1 MNFNRLKRNFF
12 YISRHRL
19 FMILLC
25 LVLIQIVLLW
35 LLFNFYN
42 QVNFYFVIFIV
53 TFFSGIF
60 YFFVK
65 KNISL
70 LKENLISNSNSSR
83 FGEFEPINE
92 LFTKINK
99 AFVYKKKIIDSENET
114 LKNTLNLIDD
124 GIIFLDIEMKIS
136 NFNKKSKEILMCSI
150 EDENIEYLT
159 DLTQSFEIIDFFDK
173 SKTHNSNEIEIEFN
187 FPKKFLKIRLFMLNK
202 LQNKFLLII
211 SDLSDAYNLDKTR
224 TEFFANTSHEF
235 KTPITSAKLNYEA
248 LINDF
253 KISKGENFHL
263 FSKNIYED
271 LNRLEK
277 ITNELLNI
285 HSLETGS
292 YKLNLE
298 EIDFLDMFSEVK
310 KTFST
315 IINDKKITIVHP
327 EDKIKIKLDRKLIIQ
342 SLENLLSNA
351 IRYSEKKSDV
361 DINYY
366 INNNEFVFEIRDH
379 GIGISEFDLP
389 LIFQRFFRAEG
400 NRDYE
405 HSGLGL
411 SIVKHAIELHKGEIK
426 AESVIDE
433 GLLISFSIPV

>member
-1 MNFNRLKRNFF
+1 MNFNKLKRNLF

-19 FMILLC
+19 FIILLF
-25 LVLIQIVLLW
+25 LVFIQIVLLW
-35 LLFNFYN
+35 LLFNFYD

-53 TFFSGIF
+53 IFFSGIF
-60 YFFVK
+60 YFFIK
-65 KNISL
+65 KNITL
-70 LKENLISNSNSSR
+70 LKKNLISNSHSSR

-99 AFVYKKKIIDSENET
+99 SFIYRQKIISSENET
-114 LKNTLNLIDD
+114 LMNTLNLIED
-124 GIIFLDIEMKIS
+124 GIIFLDIDMKIS

-150 EDENIEYLT
+150 ENENINYLT
-159 DLTQSFEIIDFFDK
+159 DLTQSFEIIDFFAK
-173 SKTHNSNEIEIEFN
+173 SKTSNSNEINIEFN
-187 FPKKFLKIRLFMLNK
+187 FPKKYLKIRLFTLNK
-202 LQNKFLLII
+202 LQNKFMLII

-224 TEFFANTSHEF
+224 SEFFANTSHEF

-248 LINDF
+248 MINDF
-253 KISKGENFHL
+253 KTSKGENFHL
-263 FSKNIYED
+263 FSKNIFED

-285 HSLETGS
+285 HSLETGN
-292 YKLNLE
+292 YKLKLE
-298 EIDFLDMFSEVK
+298 EIDFLDMFYEVK

-315 IINDKKITIVHP
+315 IIKDKKITIVHP
-327 EDKIKIKLDRKLIIQ
+327 EDKIKIKLDKKLIIQ

-351 IRYSEKKSDV
+351 IRYSKKQSNV
-361 DINYY
+361 NINYY
-366 INNNEFVFEIRDH
+366 IKNNQFIFEIRDH

-426 AESVIDE
+426 AESVVNE
-433 GLLISFSIPV
+433 GLLISFSIPL

>member
-1 MNFNRLKRNFF
+1 MNLNRLKRNFF

-25 LVLIQIVLLW
+25 LVLIQIILLW
-35 LLFNFYN
+35 LLFNFYD

-53 TFFSGIF
+53 IFFSGIF
-60 YFFVK
+60 YFYIK

-70 LKENLISNSNSSR
+70 LKKNLISNSNSSR

-173 SKTHNSNEIEIEFN
+173 SKIHNSNEIEIEFN

-211 SDLSDAYNLDKTR
+211 SDLSDVYNLDKTR
-224 TEFFANTSHEF
+224 TEFFANTSHEL
-235 KTPITSAKLNYEA
+235 KTPITSPKLNYEA

-253 KISKGENFHL
+253 KTSKGENFHF

-277 ITNELLNI
+277 TTNELLNI
-285 HSLETGS
+285 HSLETGN

-298 EIDFLDMFSEVK
+298 EIDFLDMFSQVK

-315 IINDKKITIVHP
+315 IIKDKKITIVHP

-351 IRYSEKKSDV
+351 IRYSKKKSDV

-411 SIVKHAIELHKGEIK
+411 SIVKHAIKLHKGEIK

>member
-150 EDENIEYLT
+150 EDENIDYLT

-351 IRYSEKKSDV
+351 IRYSKKKSDV

-411 SIVKHAIELHKGEIK
+411 SIVKHAIELHKGKIK

>member
-1 MNFNRLKRNFF
+1 
-12 YISRHRL
+12 
-19 FMILLC
+19 
-25 LVLIQIVLLW
+25 
-35 LLFNFYN
+35 
-42 QVNFYFVIFIV
+42 
-53 TFFSGIF
+53 
-60 YFFVK
+60 
-65 KNISL
+65 
-70 LKENLISNSNSSR
+70 
-83 FGEFEPINE
+83 
-92 LFTKINK
+92 
-99 AFVYKKKIIDSENET
+99 
-114 LKNTLNLIDD
+114 
-124 GIIFLDIEMKIS
+124 
-136 NFNKKSKEILMCSI
+136 
-150 EDENIEYLT
+150 
-159 DLTQSFEIIDFFDK
+159 
-173 SKTHNSNEIEIEFN
+173 
-187 FPKKFLKIRLFMLNK
+187 
-202 LQNKFLLII
+202 
-211 SDLSDAYNLDKTR
+211 
-224 TEFFANTSHEF
+224 
-235 KTPITSAKLNYEA
+235 

>member
-1 MNFNRLKRNFF
+1 MNLNRLKRNLF

-35 LLFNFYN
+35 LLFNFYA
-42 QVNFYFVIFIV
+42 QLNFYYVVFIV
-53 TFFSGIF
+53 IFFSGIF
-60 YFFVK
+60 YFFIK
-65 KNISL
+65 KNITL
-70 LKENLISNSNSSR
+70 LKKNLISNSHSSK
-83 FGEFEPINE
+83 FGEFESINE

-99 AFVYKKKIIDSENET
+99 SFVYKQKIISSENAT
-114 LKNTLNLIDD
+114 LMNTLNLIED
-124 GIIFLDIEMKIS
+124 GIIFLDFEMKIS

-150 EDENIEYLT
+150 EDENINYLT

-173 SKTHNSNEIEIEFN
+173 SKTGNSNEIEIEFN
-187 FPKKFLKIRLFMLNK
+187 FPKKYLKLRLFMLNK
-202 LQNKFLLII
+202 LQNKFMLII

-253 KISKGENFHL
+253 KTSKGENFHL

-277 ITNELLNI
+277 ITDELLNI
-285 HSLETGS
+285 HSLETGN

-315 IINDKKITIVHP
+315 IIKDKKITIVHP
-327 EDKIKIKLDRKLIIQ
+327 EDKIIIKLDKKLIIQ

-351 IRYSEKKSDV
+351 IRYSVKQSNIN
-361 DINYY
+361 INYH
-366 INNNEFVFEIRDH
+366 IKNNEFIFKIRDY
-379 GIGISEFDLP
+379 GIGINELDLP

-411 SIVKHAIELHKGEIK
+411 SIVKHVIELHKGEIK
-426 AESVIDE
+426 AESVINE
-433 GLLISFSIPV
+433 GLLISFSIPL

>member
-1 MNFNRLKRNFF
+1 MNFNKLKRNLF

-19 FMILLC
+19 FIILLF
-25 LVLIQIVLLW
+25 LVFIQIVLLW
-35 LLFNFYN
+35 LLFNFYD

-53 TFFSGIF
+53 IFFSGIF
-60 YFFVK
+60 YFFIK
-65 KNISL
+65 KNITL
-70 LKENLISNSNSSR
+70 LKKNLISNSHAFR

-99 AFVYKKKIIDSENET
+99 SFVYRQKMISSENET
-114 LKNTLNLIDD
+114 LMNTLNLIED
-124 GIIFLDIEMKIS
+124 GIIFLDIDMKIS

-150 EDENIEYLT
+150 EDENINYLT
-159 DLTQSFEIIDFFDK
+159 DLTQSFEIIDFFAK
-173 SKTHNSNEIEIEFN
+173 SKTSNSNEINIEFN
-187 FPKKFLKIRLFMLNK
+187 FPKKYLKIRLFSLNK
-202 LQNKFLLII
+202 LQNKFMLII
-211 SDLSDAYNLDKTR
+211 SDLSDSYNLDKTR
-224 TEFFANTSHEF
+224 SEFFANTSHEF

-248 LINDF
+248 MINDF
-253 KISKGENFHL
+253 KTSKGENFHL
-263 FSKNIYED
+263 FSKNIFED

-285 HSLETGS
+285 HSLETGN

-298 EIDFLDMFSEVK
+298 EIDFLDMLYEVK

-315 IINDKKITIVHP
+315 IIKDKKIIIVHP
-327 EDKIKIKLDRKLIIQ
+327 ENKIKIKLDKKLIIQ

-351 IRYSEKKSDV
+351 IRYSKKQSNV
-361 DINYY
+361 NINYY
-366 INNNEFVFEIRDH
+366 IKNNEFIFEIRDH

-426 AESVIDE
+426 AESVVNE
-433 GLLISFSIPV
+433 GLLISFSIPL

>member
-1 MNFNRLKRNFF
+1 MNLNRLKRNFF

-35 LLFNFYN
+35 LLFNFYA
-42 QVNFYFVIFIV
+42 QLNFYYVVFIV
-53 TFFSGIF
+53 IFFSGIF
-60 YFFVK
+60 YFFIK
-65 KNISL
+65 KNITL
-70 LKENLISNSNSSR
+70 LKKNLISNSHSSK
-83 FGEFEPINE
+83 FGEFESINE

-99 AFVYKKKIIDSENET
+99 SFVYKQKIISSENAT
-114 LKNTLNLIDD
+114 LMNTLNLIED
-124 GIIFLDIEMKIS
+124 GIIFLDFEMKIS

-150 EDENIEYLT
+150 EDENINYLT

-173 SKTHNSNEIEIEFN
+173 SKTGNSNEIEIEFN
-187 FPKKFLKIRLFMLNK
+187 FPKKYLKLRLFMLNK
-202 LQNKFLLII
+202 LQNKFMLII

-253 KISKGENFHL
+253 KTSKGENFHL

-277 ITNELLNI
+277 ITDELLNI
-285 HSLETGS
+285 HSLETGN

-315 IINDKKITIVHP
+315 IIKDKKITIVHP
-327 EDKIKIKLDRKLIIQ
+327 EDKIIIKLDKKLIIQ

-351 IRYSEKKSDV
+351 IRYSVKQSNIN
-361 DINYY
+361 INYH
-366 INNNEFVFEIRDH
+366 IKNNEFIFEIRDY
-379 GIGISEFDLP
+379 GIGINELDLP

-411 SIVKHAIELHKGEIK
+411 SIVKHVIELHKGEIK
-426 AESVIDE
+426 AESVINE
-433 GLLISFSIPV
+433 GLLISFSIPL

>member
-351 IRYSEKKSDV
+351 IRYSKKKSDV

>member
-150 EDENIEYLT
+150 EDENIDYLT

-211 SDLSDAYNLDKTR
+211 SDLSDVYNLDKTR

-351 IRYSEKKSDV
+351 IRYSKKKSDV

-411 SIVKHAIELHKGEIK
+411 SIVKHAIELHKGKIK

>member
-150 EDENIEYLT
+150 EDENIDYLT

-211 SDLSDAYNLDKTR
+211 SDLSDVYNLDKTR

-351 IRYSEKKSDV
+351 IRYSKKKSDV

>member
-211 SDLSDAYNLDKTR
+211 SDLSDVYNLDKTR

-351 IRYSEKKSDV
+351 IRYSKKKSDV

>member
-1 MNFNRLKRNFF
+1 MNLNRLKRNFF

-25 LVLIQIVLLW
+25 LVLIQIAILW
-35 LLFNFYN
+35 LLFNFYD
-42 QVNFYFVIFIV
+42 QVNFYFIIFIV
-53 TFFSGIF
+53 IFFSGIF
-60 YFFVK
+60 YLFIK

-70 LKENLISNSNSSR
+70 LKKNLISNSNSSR

-99 AFVYKKKIIDSENET
+99 RFVYKEKIISSENEI
-114 LKNTLNLIDD
+114 LMNTLNLIED

-136 NFNKKSKEILMCSI
+136 NFNNKSKEILMCSI
-150 EDENIEYLT
+150 EDENINYLT
-159 DLTQSFEIIDFFDK
+159 DLTQSFEILDFFDK
-173 SKTHNSNEIEIEFN
+173 SKTSNSNEIEIEFN
-187 FPKKFLKIRLFMLNK
+187 FPKKFLKIILFTLNK
-202 LQNKFLLII
+202 LQNKFMLII
-211 SDLSDAYNLDKTR
+211 SDLSDVYNLDKTR

-253 KISKGENFHL
+253 KTSKGVNFHL

-285 HSLETGS
+285 HSLETGN

-298 EIDFLDMFSEVK
+298 EIDFLDMLSEVK

-315 IINDKKITIVHP
+315 IIKDKKIAIVHP
-327 EDKIKIKLDRKLIIQ
+327 ENKIKIKLDKKLIIQ

-351 IRYSEKKSDV
+351 IRYSEKQSDV
-361 DINYY
+361 NINYY
-366 INNNEFVFEIRDH
+366 IKNDEFIFEIRDH
-379 GIGISEFDLP
+379 GIGIGEFDLP

-426 AESVIDE
+426 AKSVINE
-433 GLLISFSIPV
+433 GLIISFSIPL

>member
-1 MNFNRLKRNFF
+1 MNFNKLKRNLF

-19 FMILLC
+19 FIILLF
-25 LVLIQIVLLW
+25 LVFIQIVLLW
-35 LLFNFYN
+35 LLFNFYD

-53 TFFSGIF
+53 IFFSGIF
-60 YFFVK
+60 YFFIK
-65 KNISL
+65 KNITL
-70 LKENLISNSNSSR
+70 LKKNLISNSHSSR
-83 FGEFEPINE
+83 FGEFESINE

-99 AFVYKKKIIDSENET
+99 SFIYRQKIISSENET
-114 LKNTLNLIDD
+114 LMNTLNLIED
-124 GIIFLDIEMKIS
+124 GIIFLDIDMKIS

-150 EDENIEYLT
+150 ENENINYLT
-159 DLTQSFEIIDFFDK
+159 DLTQSFEIIDFFAK
-173 SKTHNSNEIEIEFN
+173 SKTSNSNEINIEFN
-187 FPKKFLKIRLFMLNK
+187 FPKKYLKIRLFTLNK
-202 LQNKFLLII
+202 LQNKFMLII

-224 TEFFANTSHEF
+224 SEFFANTSHEF

-248 LINDF
+248 MINDF
-253 KISKGENFHL
+253 KTSKGENFHL
-263 FSKNIYED
+263 FSKNIFQD

-285 HSLETGS
+285 HSLETGN
-292 YKLNLE
+292 YKLKLE
-298 EIDFLDMFSEVK
+298 EIDFLDMFYEVK

-315 IINDKKITIVHP
+315 IIKDKKITIVHP
-327 EDKIKIKLDRKLIIQ
+327 EDKIKIKLDKKLIIQ

-351 IRYSEKKSDV
+351 IRYSKKQSNV
-361 DINYY
+361 NINYY
-366 INNNEFVFEIRDH
+366 IKNNQFIFEIRDH

-426 AESVIDE
+426 AESVVNE
-433 GLLISFSIPV
+433 GLLISFSIPL

>member
-1 MNFNRLKRNFF
+1 MNLNRLKRNLF

-35 LLFNFYN
+35 LLFNFYA
-42 QVNFYFVIFIV
+42 QLNFYYVVFIV
-53 TFFSGIF
+53 IFFSGIF
-60 YFFVK
+60 YFFIK
-65 KNISL
+65 KNITL
-70 LKENLISNSNSSR
+70 LKKNLISNSHSSK
-83 FGEFEPINE
+83 FGEFESINE

-99 AFVYKKKIIDSENET
+99 SFVYKQKIISSENAT
-114 LKNTLNLIDD
+114 LMNTLNLIED
-124 GIIFLDIEMKIS
+124 GIIFLDFEMKIS

-150 EDENIEYLT
+150 EDENINYLT

-173 SKTHNSNEIEIEFN
+173 SKTGNSNEIEIEFN
-187 FPKKFLKIRLFMLNK
+187 FPKKYLKLRLFMLNK
-202 LQNKFLLII
+202 LQNKFMLII

-253 KISKGENFHL
+253 KTSKGENFHL

-277 ITNELLNI
+277 ITDELLNI
-285 HSLETGS
+285 HSLETGN

-315 IINDKKITIVHP
+315 IIKDKKITIVHP
-327 EDKIKIKLDRKLIIQ
+327 EDKIIIKLDKKLIIQ

-351 IRYSEKKSDV
+351 IRYSVKQSNIN
-361 DINYY
+361 INYH
-366 INNNEFVFEIRDH
+366 IKNNEFIFEIRDY
-379 GIGISEFDLP
+379 GIGINELDLP

-411 SIVKHAIELHKGEIK
+411 SIVKHVIELHKGEIK
-426 AESVIDE
+426 AESVINE
-433 GLLISFSIPV
+433 GLLISFSIPL

>member
-1 MNFNRLKRNFF
+1 MNLNRLKRNLF

-35 LLFNFYN
+35 LLFNFYA
-42 QVNFYFVIFIV
+42 QLNFYYVVFIV
-53 TFFSGIF
+53 IFFSGIF
-60 YFFVK
+60 YFFIK
-65 KNISL
+65 KDITL
-70 LKENLISNSNSSR
+70 LKKNLISNSHSSK
-83 FGEFEPINE
+83 FGEFESINE

-99 AFVYKKKIIDSENET
+99 SFVYKQKIISSENAT
-114 LKNTLNLIDD
+114 LMNTLNLIED
-124 GIIFLDIEMKIS
+124 GIIFLDFEMKIS

-150 EDENIEYLT
+150 EDENINYLT

-173 SKTHNSNEIEIEFN
+173 SKTGNSNEIEIEFN
-187 FPKKFLKIRLFMLNK
+187 FPKKYLKLRLFMLNK
-202 LQNKFLLII
+202 LQNKFMLII

-253 KISKGENFHL
+253 KTSKGENFHL

-277 ITNELLNI
+277 ITDELLNI
-285 HSLETGS
+285 HSLETGN

-315 IINDKKITIVHP
+315 IIKDKKITIVHP
-327 EDKIKIKLDRKLIIQ
+327 EDKIIIKLDKKLIIQ

-351 IRYSEKKSDV
+351 IRYSVKQSNIN
-361 DINYY
+361 INYH
-366 INNNEFVFEIRDH
+366 IKNNEFIFEIRDY
-379 GIGISEFDLP
+379 GIGINELDLP

-411 SIVKHAIELHKGEIK
+411 SIVKHVIELHKGEIK
-426 AESVIDE
+426 AESVINE
-433 GLLISFSIPV
+433 GLLISFSIPL

>member
-150 EDENIEYLT
+150 EDENIDYLT

-351 IRYSEKKSDV
+351 IRYSKKKSDV

>member
-1 MNFNRLKRNFF
+1 MNLNRLKRNLF

-25 LVLIQIVLLW
+25 LVLIQIILLW
-35 LLFNFYN
+35 LLFNFYD

-53 TFFSGIF
+53 IFFSGIF
-60 YFFVK
+60 YFYIK

-70 LKENLISNSNSSR
+70 LKKNLISNSNSSR

-99 AFVYKKKIIDSENET
+99 GFVYKKKIISLENET

-150 EDENIEYLT
+150 EDENINYLT

-173 SKTHNSNEIEIEFN
+173 SKTGNSNEIEIEFN
-187 FPKKFLKIRLFMLNK
+187 FPKKYLKLRLFMLNK
-202 LQNKFLLII
+202 LQNKFMLII

-253 KISKGENFHL
+253 KTSKGENFHL

-277 ITNELLNI
+277 ITDELLNI
-285 HSLETGS
+285 HSLETGN

-298 EIDFLDMFSEVK
+298 EIDFLDMFSQVK

-315 IINDKKITIVHP
+315 IIKDKKITIVHP
-327 EDKIKIKLDRKLIIQ
+327 EDKIKIKLDKKLIIQ

-351 IRYSEKKSDV
+351 IRYSEKQSNV

-366 INNNEFVFEIRDH
+366 INNHEFVFEIRDH

-426 AESVIDE
+426 AESVINE